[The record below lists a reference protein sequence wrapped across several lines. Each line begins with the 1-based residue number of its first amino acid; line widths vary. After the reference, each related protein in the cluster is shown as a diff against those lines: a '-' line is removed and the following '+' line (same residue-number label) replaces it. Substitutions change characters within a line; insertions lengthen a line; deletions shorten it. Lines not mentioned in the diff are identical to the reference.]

1 MMKMNKKRTLALLLA
16 LLMLSSG
23 MVSCSDT
30 PADPAEETKKE
41 TTDNAATPS
50 GETDTEEEYS
60 ILSTLPEYNFN
71 GATITALAEPNSWWQ
86 CTTLAAEEMTG
97 ETLNDAIFDRNSAFM
112 DGYQVDFK
120 VIESTGITSD
130 IRTAVS
136 SGDTVYDFAAPSLDV
151 GAALAGEDQIIN
163 LNTIESID
171 FTNQAWDQNA
181 VKYFSIANKLYYG
194 VSDISLGKN
203 ETTWIY
209 FFNKNL
215 LNEYG
220 LENPY
225 DLVREGKW
233 TFDKSL
239 EMMAAA
245 SHDTNGNGEPDQGDR
260 FGLET
265 HDTNYYALMIAAGQ
279 PFSIKDETEDIPV
292 VNVGSEMYVTVY
304 DKIKDFFTDKTQT
317 VSSGTGE
324 NFIAGDALLSGQ
336 VMGCVRLFREME
348 DDFGIIP
355 VPKYDEAQSQYYS
368 YMIPYEVHAAIIP
381 VSAAD
386 AERSGAA
393 IQALSI
399 LSAHYLTPA
408 YYETVITGKGLRD
421 MDSWEMLD
429 LILDSAIYDLG
440 RMYDWGG
447 FASGISSSLS
457 NKRELSSSYKRKAKA
472 IQSSLDETIENIKNN
487 KN

>member
-1 MMKMNKKRTLALLLA
+1 MMKMNQKRTLALLLA

-23 MVSCSDT
+23 MYSCSDASVDET
-30 PADPAEETKKE
+30 GENTADTSNTVA
-41 TTDNAATPS
+41 NAAD
-50 GETDTEEEYS
+50 ETETETEYS
-60 ILSTLPEYNFN
+60 ILQTLPQYSFD
-71 GATITALAEPNSWWQ
+71 GVTITALAEPNSWWQ
-86 CTTLAAEEMTG
+86 CTTLAAEEMNG
-97 ETLNDAIFDRNSAFM
+97 ETLNDAIFDRNAAFIAE
-112 DGYQVDFK
+112 YNVDFQ
-120 VIESTGITSD
+120 VIESTGITND

-136 SGDTVYDFAAPSLDV
+136 SGDAVYDFAVPSLDMC
-151 GAALAGEDQIIN
+151 AALAGEDQLIN
-163 LNTIESID
+163 LNTIETID
-171 FTNQAWDQNA
+171 FSNEAWDHNA
-181 VKYFSIANKLYYG
+181 EKYFSIANKLYYG

-215 LNEYG
+215 ITEYG

-233 TFDKSL
+233 TFDKTL

-245 SHDTNGNGEPDQGDR
+245 SGDVNGNGEPDEGDR
-260 FGLET
+260 FGLAT
-265 HDTNYYALMIAAGQ
+265 HDTNYYGLMIAAGQ
-279 PFSIKDETEDIPV
+279 PFSTKDETEDIPV
-292 VNVGSEMYVTVY
+292 VNIGTEMYVTVY
-304 DKIKDFFTDKTQT
+304 DRLKEFFTDETQT
-317 VSSGTGE
+317 VMEYEGE
-324 NFIAGDALLSGQ
+324 TFIAGNALLSGQ

-355 VPKYDEAQSQYYS
+355 VPKYDEAQEQYYS

-386 AERSGAA
+386 ADRSGVA

-399 LSAHYLTPA
+399 YSIHYLTPA
-408 YYETVITGKGLRD
+408 YYDTVITGKGLRD

-447 FASGISSSLS
+447 FASGIASSIH
-457 NKRELSSSYKRKAKA
+457 NKREISSSYKRKSKA
-472 IQSSLDETIENIKNN
+472 IQSSLEETIENIRNN